1 MAMKFQVTIYSIF
14 DSVNPKYNEV
24 VESAV
29 DVDYVA
35 PEEIAEIRV
44 RWEHGALVRV
54 RKDCQFQTRREV
66 WNYLKQQFAY
76 LEKVYN

>member
-1 MAMKFQVTIYSIF
+1 MKFQVTIWSIF

-35 PEEIAEIRV
+35 PEEIDEIRV
-44 RWEHGALVRV
+44 RWEHGALYRG
-54 RKDCQFQTRREV
+54 RKGCQFQTRREV
-66 WNYLKQQFAY
+66 WNYLKEQFAY
-76 LEKVYN
+76 LERVYN

>member
-1 MAMKFQVTIYSIF
+1 MKFQVTIWSIF

-44 RWEHGALVRV
+44 RWECGALMRG

-66 WNYLKQQFAY
+66 WNYLKEQFAY
-76 LEKVYN
+76 LERVYN